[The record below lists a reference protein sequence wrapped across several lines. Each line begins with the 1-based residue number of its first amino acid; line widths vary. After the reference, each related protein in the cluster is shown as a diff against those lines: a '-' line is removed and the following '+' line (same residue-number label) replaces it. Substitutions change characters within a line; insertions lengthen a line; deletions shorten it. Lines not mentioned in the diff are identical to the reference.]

1 MMWIGFELGFAG
13 GVHPVGLPRAVA
25 EVHCSI
31 VTLWLK
37 FGESKPQKKLSDVQ
51 GVYAFL
57 RDLQW
62 TWLDGYERKQ
72 GVDLCLWLPLI
83 LWWLNGQLQP
93 FKGSLSWWGLQRV
106 DHNWS
111 LLGLQHWR
119 DRCMYCNHLRSM
131 FCHEEMYSV
140 PLYSDVFGRKFFSTT
155 CNILQP
161 HTAEG
166 WIYWFWRMVR
176 IEWIWMDLTLWRQQC
191 RRNKLVMR
199 LVMLSLS
206 QVILTHHDK
215 FDETNWKRLVDPPDD
230 VLNWPVGF
238 VRSWGCD
245 NAEICG

>member
-1 MMWIGFELGFAG
+1 MTWYMTIESQDETRRCEMMWIGFELGFAG

-119 DRCMYCNHLRSM
+119 DRCMYCNHFRSM
-131 FCHEEMYSV
+131 LPWGNVLS
-140 PLYSDVFGRKFFSTT
+140 SNVFGCIR
-155 CNILQP
+155 
-161 HTAEG
+161 
-166 WIYWFWRMVR
+166 
-176 IEWIWMDLTLWRQQC
+176 
-191 RRNKLVMR
+191 
-199 LVMLSLS
+199 
-206 QVILTHHDK
+206 
-215 FDETNWKRLVDPPDD
+215 
-230 VLNWPVGF
+230 
-238 VRSWGCD
+238 
-245 NAEICG
+245 